1 MFVLLTTGVTG
12 SVFYLAMR
20 ILTFVLKIRNPHLL
34 LFWQKAALCLYMFPI
49 VACAVFLKRADLF
62 AGGEGIAGV
71 FWTCGQPFDDIVCRA
86 VALIWLGGFLAA
98 IAGTLQRQ
106 KRLDDIWQKNEEVN
120 RREWLA
126 VFEEYK
132 RRFALLHVRL
142 YQNPLVLSPV
152 AVRHRH
158 FMIVLPEQAY
168 TEKELRMIFTHEMN
182 HLRHRDLFW
191 RKAAIFAGWLN
202 WYLPLPGFLQKE
214 LVYQQEII
222 CDLCSSIGNPDF
234 SQKEYGQFLVGMTD
248 NGWDNAPMLA
258 LCESKNMMIG
268 RLEMM
273 TQAKKMGKTKWW
285 LVAAACTGLAVV
297 TLIPSGIASAQV
309 IAWEEQRIYDSE
321 IAVEVPMQ
329 DMENTHEE
337 HTEYADMTVTEIDLS
352 EEVSGHANA
361 TNIDREIAANTRMLF
376 ASRTMS
382 AGDKVY
388 INTSCENEN
397 AVYRIGV
404 KNNNTGKVSY
414 VEGTDV
420 LVYTYTVQANGTYA
434 VYVENRSSKD
444 IKVTGT
450 ATYKS

>member
-1 MFVLLTTGVTG
+1 
-12 SVFYLAMR
+12 
-20 ILTFVLKIRNPHLL
+20 
-34 LFWQKAALCLYMFPI
+34 
-49 VACAVFLKRADLF
+49 
-62 AGGEGIAGV
+62 
-71 FWTCGQPFDDIVCRA
+71 
-86 VALIWLGGFLAA
+86 
-98 IAGTLQRQ
+98 
-106 KRLDDIWQKNEEVN
+106 
-120 RREWLA
+120 
-126 VFEEYK
+126 
-132 RRFALLHVRL
+132 
-142 YQNPLVLSPV
+142 
-152 AVRHRH
+152 
-158 FMIVLPEQAY
+158 
-168 TEKELRMIFTHEMN
+168 
-182 HLRHRDLFW
+182 
-191 RKAAIFAGWLN
+191 
-202 WYLPLPGFLQKE
+202 
-214 LVYQQEII
+214 
-222 CDLCSSIGNPDF
+222 
-234 SQKEYGQFLVGMTD
+234 
-248 NGWDNAPMLA
+248 
-258 LCESKNMMIG
+258 
-268 RLEMM
+268 MM